1 MTAGSTAV
9 FEAETEK
16 TGIKVKWQ
24 RAGTEITNSEKY
36 AIKAEGNKHSL
47 TINNVGKDDDVTYA
61 VIAGTSKVKFELKV
75 KEPGIL
81 FAKQFYFIITSSLTF
96 KTCK

>member
-1 MTAGSTAV
+1 MAV

-24 RAGTEITNSEKY
+24 RDGVEITASEKY
-36 AIKAEGNKHSL
+36 VINSDGNKHSL
-47 TINNVGKDDDVTYA
+47 TINNIGKEDDVTYA

-75 KEPGIL
+75 KEPGNVYCQL
-81 FAKQFYFIITSSLTF
+81 VYYDYTV
-96 KTCK
+96 

>member
-1 MTAGSTAV
+1 MSAFTKKPKTTEVAAGSTAV

-24 RAGTEITNSEKY
+24 RAGTEITDSEKY
-36 AIKAEGNKHSL
+36 TIKAEGNKHSL
-47 TINNVGKDDDVTYA
+47 TISNVGKDDEVTYA

-75 KEPGIL
+75 KEPGI
-81 FAKQFYFIITSSLTF
+81 SVS
-96 KTCK
+96 